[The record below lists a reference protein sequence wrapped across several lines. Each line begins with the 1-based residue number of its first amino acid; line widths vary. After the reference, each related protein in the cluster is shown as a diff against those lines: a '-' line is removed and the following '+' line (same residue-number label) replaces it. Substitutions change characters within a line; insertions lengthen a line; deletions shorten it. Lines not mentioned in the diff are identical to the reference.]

1 MLLLNFQLTDAKRRH
16 ELMIQFLR
24 DAPSTIPAEYLA
36 TQPGVQ
42 PASNPSEPLTQPGT
56 IETDLTENNEAC
68 NIYIRKQDRG
78 YTSHLLGV
86 FCTFWGY
93 FRLLSNKR
101 ECQQGMHPGKGL
113 TNQRKPLGSSKPS
126 PVLCWNAGGRHHQG

>member
-78 YTSHLLGV
+78 YT
-86 FCTFWGY
+86 
-93 FRLLSNKR
+93 
-101 ECQQGMHPGKGL
+101 
-113 TNQRKPLGSSKPS
+113 
-126 PVLCWNAGGRHHQG
+126 